1 MTVTKALYN
10 PAYWDAIAEQRTI
23 DEAQRKIDL
32 VEARELA
39 QKLGQELTELR
50 TSKFSTEY
58 SDRNPAFV
66 SDVEIDLLEARYRVA
81 IQTLEQL
88 DRE

>member
-1 MTVTKALYN
+1 MTTTKALYN
-10 PAYWDAIAEQRTI
+10 PAYWDAIAEQRTL

-39 QKLGQELTELR
+39 QKLGQQLMDKRDAMYL
-50 TSKFSTEY
+50 Y
-58 SDRNPAFV
+58 SADNMV
-66 SDVEIDLLEARYRVA
+66 EMDVLEARYKDA
-81 IQTLEQL
+81 IRTLEQL